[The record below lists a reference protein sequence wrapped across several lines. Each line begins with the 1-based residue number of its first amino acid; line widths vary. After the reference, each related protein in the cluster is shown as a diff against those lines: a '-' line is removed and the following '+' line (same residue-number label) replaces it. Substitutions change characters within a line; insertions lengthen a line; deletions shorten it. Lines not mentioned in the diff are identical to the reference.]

1 MRDASCQ
8 KENSLVSHFYSST
21 KPFMIVTT
29 QNYTSFVSYHHDNP
43 VLLLTVADYPGLYFN
58 LIVWTVI
65 KASPIEIF
73 SL

>member
-1 MRDASCQ
+1 
-8 KENSLVSHFYSST
+8 
-21 KPFMIVTT
+21 MIVTT

-43 VLLLTVADYPGLYFN
+43 VLLLTVADYLGLYFN